1 MSARNFEP
9 VKRTPGPHEYQNDT
23 LRVKNKAPNF
33 SMAAKCMSYHQLTF
47 DNNVFSPS
55 PTIYNHKGGFEK
67 TNGIF
72 IGTSNRKDLTET

>member
-1 MSARNFEP
+1 
-9 VKRTPGPHEYQNDT
+9 
-23 LRVKNKAPNF
+23 
-33 SMAAKCMSYHQLTF
+33 MAAKCMSYHQLTF